1 MIDIMKL
8 VKTLEESVV
17 FFFFNK
23 SEKLKIKQKNKKVD
37 FWVCY

>member
-17 FFFFNK
+17 FFFNK
-23 SEKLKIKQKNKKVD
+23 SEILKIKQKNKKVD

>member
-8 VKTLEESVV
+8 VKTLEESV